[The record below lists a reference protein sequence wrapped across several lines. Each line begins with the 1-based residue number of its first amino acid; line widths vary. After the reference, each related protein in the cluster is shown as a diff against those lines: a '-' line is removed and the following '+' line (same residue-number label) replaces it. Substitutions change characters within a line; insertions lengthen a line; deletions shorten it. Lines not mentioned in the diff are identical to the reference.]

1 MFWRI
6 GATTGHEPRLQAGN
20 AKGHPRSMSALL
32 NSAGSRLARF
42 LSRPRAEATAPRF
55 TNIAQL
61 ATVLQPADV
70 LLVEGNS
77 MISSAIKYLTQ
88 STWSHAAIFIGLE
101 PNGGTDTDAETFIEA
116 DMVEGV
122 RRTSLSTY
130 AGLRTRVCRPVG
142 LTAEDR
148 QRVIDYVATRV
159 GHQYDLRNVVD
170 LARYLFPTPPVP
182 QRFRRRMISLG
193 SGDPTRA
200 ICSTLIA
207 QAFQSVKYPILPH
220 LSQRDAARPDCPD
233 CLEEVLHIRHH
244 SLFAPRDF
252 DLSPYF
258 EIVKPLLDREFDY
271 RSLIWGD
278 ADTVDAVA

>member
-1 MFWRI
+1 
-6 GATTGHEPRLQAGN
+6 
-20 AKGHPRSMSALL
+20 MSALL
-32 NSAGSRLARF
+32 SGAGGHLARF
-42 LSRPRAEATAPRF
+42 LSRPRRIPTAAPSSDGPL
-55 TNIAQL
+55 L
-61 ATVLQPADV
+61 ARVLQPADV

-88 STWSHAAIFIGLE
+88 STWSHAAVFTGLE
-101 PNGGTDTDAETFIEA
+101 VARDAGAVGPTFIEA

-122 RRTSLSTY
+122 RRTGLSTY

-148 QRVIDYVATRV
+148 LRVIHFLSARV

-170 LARYLFPTPPVP
+170 LARYLLPTPPVP

-233 CLEEVLHIRHH
+233 CLQEVLHIRHH

-258 EIVKPLLDREFDY
+258 EIVKPLLDRDFDY
-271 RSLIWGD
+271 RALIWSD
-278 ADTVDAVA
+278 AIAAGAAT